1 MKKKE
6 IVKLESE
13 TVKIS
18 NKFFS
23 KIIKNFGFP
32 VYDGFDLG
40 IENLKNLIFKAT
52 YKTKIQSILAIK
64 DTRKNIIFYFLRKI
78 EKMC

>member
-32 VYDGFDLG
+32 VYDGFGLG

-64 DTRKNIIFYFLRKI
+64 DTRKNIIFYFVRKI